1 LKKSLAL
8 LAFLALAWA
17 PVIATA
23 QDDEPSPEGVVPRD
37 AAPRDNVF
45 GKNAK
50 YRAAT
55 LAEAKTT
62 VARWLEKSTMADD
75 LRKKVTDL
83 WNAEMA
89 DTSGP
94 RLLQRLGESFALVD
108 DKAKKI
114 VEITT
119 KSHDLKDL
127 PSLAWLTDDKLDP
140 LFRDHLRLLIGRWLC
155 QEKLYDESIA
165 VLKDIK
171 PENVI
176 DPASLLFYRSV
187 AFHRLLIKKEGLE
200 SIHALLEDVGD
211 SPQRYVAVAGLME
224 QDLKAL
230 KDGSLDDISR
240 RMEDVE
246 RRLGLSRA
254 GKVVRKKEDEIV
266 AMLDKLID
274 ELEKQQQQS
283 SSSSSG
289 SPGGGPMNPANQSGV
304 GGPTGPGTVNPKNA
318 QGAGWGELPPHKR
331 QEALQQLGK
340 DFPAHYRAAIEQYF
354 RRIANEP
361 ARP

>member
-1 LKKSLAL
+1 MKKAFALLASLAL
-8 LAFLALAWA
+8 VWA
-17 PVIATA
+17 GSVASA
-23 QDDEPSPEGVVPRD
+23 QEAEPARDE
-37 AAPRDNVF
+37 APRDNVF
-45 GKNAK
+45 GKQAK

-55 LAEAKTT
+55 LDEAKTT
-62 VARWLEKSTMADD
+62 VTRWLDKLDKAAVPDD
-75 LRKKVTDL
+75 VRKKVADL

-89 DTSGP
+89 DKSGT
-94 RLLQRLGESFALVD
+94 RLLQRLGETFALVD
-108 DKAKKI
+108 AKAKQ
-114 VEITT
+114 VVDVTT
-119 KSHDLKDL
+119 KSHDRKDL
-127 PSLAWLTDDKLDP
+127 PSLAWLADDRVGADKLDP
-140 LFRDHLRLLIGRWLC
+140 LFRDNLRLLIGRWLC
-155 QEKLYDESIA
+155 QEKLYDESIV

-176 DPASLLFYRSV
+176 DPSSLLFFRSV
-187 AFHRLLIKKEGLE
+187 ALHRLLVKKEGLE
-200 SIHALLEDVGD
+200 AIRTLLEDVGD
-211 SPQRYVAVAGLME
+211 SPQRYVSVAGLME

-254 GKVVRKKEDEIV
+254 GKVVRKKEDEVV

-283 SSSSSG
+283 SSSG
-289 SPGGGPMNPANQSGV
+289 SPGGGPMNPANQSGI
-304 GGPTGPGTVNPKNA
+304 GGPTGPGTVNPRNA
-318 QGAGWGELPPHKR
+318 QGAGWGSLPAKDR

>member
-1 LKKSLAL
+1 VA
-8 LAFLALAWA
+8 
-17 PVIATA
+17 VIAVA
-23 QDDEPSPEGVVPRD
+23 VSLSSAMAAD
-37 AAPRDNVF
+37 AIIPQENAF
-45 GKNAK
+45 GSQAK
-50 YRAAT
+50 YRTAS

-62 VARWLEKSTMADD
+62 VTRWLEKAAVADD
-75 LRKKVTDL
+75 LRQKATDL
-83 WNAEMA
+83 WAADMA
-89 DTSGP
+89 DASGP
-94 RLLQRLGESFALVD
+94 RLLQRLGETFALVD

-114 VEITT
+114 VDITA

-127 PSLAWLTDDKLDP
+127 PSLGWLTDEKLDP
-140 LFRDHLRLLIGRWLC
+140 LFRDNLRLLIGRWLC
-155 QEKLYDESIA
+155 QEKLYDEAIA

-171 PENVI
+171 PESVI

-187 AFHRLLIKKEGLE
+187 AYHRLLIKKEGLE
-200 SIHALLEDVGD
+200 SIHSLLEEVSD

-254 GKVVRKKEDEIV
+254 GKVVRKKEDEIID
-266 AMLDKLID
+266 MLDKLIAK
-274 ELEKQQQQS
+274 LEEEQKNCQC
-283 SSSSSG
+283 SG
-289 SPGGGPMNPANQSGV
+289 TGSGPGGGQQQPASKSGI
-304 GGPTGPGTVNPKNA
+304 GGQTGPGNVNPSTA
-318 QGAGWGELPPHKR
+318 QGRGWGELPPHKR

-354 RRIANEP
+354 RRIASDTKP
-361 ARP
+361 

>member
-8 LAFLALAWA
+8 LAFLALACA
-17 PVIATA
+17 PVFVFA
-23 QDDEPSPEGVVPRD
+23 QDDEPSPNGVVPAD
-37 AAPRDNVF
+37 VAPRDNVF

-62 VARWLEKSTMADD
+62 VARWVEKATTAED

-83 WNAEMA
+83 WAGDMA

-94 RLLQRLGESFALVD
+94 RLLQRLGDSFALVD

-114 VEITT
+114 VDITA

-140 LFRDHLRLLIGRWLC
+140 LFRDNLRLLIGRWLC

-200 SIHALLEDVGD
+200 AIHTLLEDVAD

-266 AMLDKLID
+266 AMLDKLIE

-289 SPGGGPMNPANQSGV
+289 GGGGGPMNPASQSGI

-318 QGAGWGELPPHKR
+318 QGSGWGELPPHKR

-354 RRIANEP
+354 RRIANDP

>member
-1 LKKSLAL
+1 LKRSLILAAL
-8 LAFLALAWA
+8 LGLGWA
-17 PVIATA
+17 PVGVIA
-23 QDDEPSPEGVVPRD
+23 QDEEPAPESPVP
-37 AAPRDNVF
+37 APRDNVF

-55 LAEAKTT
+55 LAEAKAT
-62 VARWLEKSTMADD
+62 VGRWLEKTSVAED
-75 LRKKVTDL
+75 LRKKVTEL
-83 WNAEMA
+83 WNAEMP

-94 RLLQRLGESFALVD
+94 RLLAKLGESFSLVD
-108 DKAKKI
+108 DKAKVI
-114 VEITT
+114 VEVTT
-119 KSHDLKDL
+119 KSHDRKDL
-127 PSLAWLTDDKLDP
+127 PSLSWLTDDKLDP
-140 LFRDHLRLLIGRWLC
+140 LFRDNLRLLIGRWLC

-200 SIHALLEDVGD
+200 SIHSLLEDVAD

-266 AMLDKLID
+266 AMLDKLIE

-289 SPGGGPMNPANQSGV
+289 GGGGGPMNPANQSGV
-304 GGPTGPGTVNPKNA
+304 GGPTGPGTVNPRNA
-318 QGAGWGELPPHKR
+318 QGAGWGSLPPHER
-331 QEALQQLGK
+331 QQALQQLGK

-361 ARP
+361 ERP